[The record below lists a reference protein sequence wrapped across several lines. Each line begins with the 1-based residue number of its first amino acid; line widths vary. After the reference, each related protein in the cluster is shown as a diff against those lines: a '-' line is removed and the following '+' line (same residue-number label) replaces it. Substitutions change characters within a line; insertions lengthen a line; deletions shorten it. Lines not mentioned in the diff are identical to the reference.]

1 MKPKVIK
8 TDADYE
14 ATLARIEEIFTARP
28 GSEDGDE
35 LELLT
40 TLVELY
46 EAEQFPVEW
55 PDALAALRFRMEQQG
70 LQQKD
75 LVPFI
80 GSASKVSE
88 VLSGQRR
95 LSLAMI
101 RKLVDGLGIPAEAL
115 LKQSTGLVTRSGN
128 RVTRSGSPK
137 HVPAG
142 RKQVP
147 AVP

>member
-46 EAEQFPVEW
+46 EA
-55 PDALAALRFRMEQQG
+55 QQG